1 MNIVFLDRASLPAPL
16 RTPRLPH
23 HWQAFDATATTEI
36 IARCQD
42 ADVVI
47 SNKVVLDATTLA
59 ALPRLKLIAVA
70 ATGVNNVDLAVA
82 RQRGIAVSNI
92 RGYADATVPEHA
104 LMLMLALMRNLPAYQ
119 QDLAKGAWAQS
130 PYFCHFGATVRDL
143 NGRTLLVVGSGSLG
157 QGTAKLARAFGMNV
171 VFAERKGAGEIRPG
185 HIDFEQGL
193 RMADI
198 ISLHCPLNDST
209 RGLIDAAA
217 LAAMKPGAVLINT
230 ARGGIVDE
238 TALLEALHSGHLG
251 GAGVDVLHE
260 EPPRRGNPLL
270 DAGLPNLIVT
280 PHIGWASFE
289 AMSRLAEQLI
299 ENIELWAAGTP
310 RNLV

>member
-1 MNIVFLDRASLPAPL
+1 
-16 RTPRLPH
+16 
-23 HWQAFDATATTEI
+23 
-36 IARCQD
+36 
-42 ADVVI
+42 
-47 SNKVVLDATTLA
+47 
-59 ALPRLKLIAVA
+59 
-70 ATGVNNVDLAVA
+70 
-82 RQRGIAVSNI
+82 
-92 RGYADATVPEHA
+92 
-104 LMLMLALMRNLPAYQ
+104 
-119 QDLAKGAWAQS
+119 
-130 PYFCHFGATVRDL
+130 
-143 NGRTLLVVGSGSLG
+143 
-157 QGTAKLARAFGMNV
+157 
-171 VFAERKGAGEIRPG
+171 
-185 HIDFEQGL
+185 
-193 RMADI
+193 
-198 ISLHCPLNDST
+198 ST

-260 EPPRRGNPLL
+260 EPPRQGNPLL